1 MTASRGWGFTDQH
14 LALDALVSFVDG
26 ELTASAHD
34 RAAAHVARCPTCCA
48 EAAVQ
53 RNARTAVRS
62 AGAPEM
68 SPRLLDALRDIPT
81 STEMPDQP
89 EGLALSEDGQFMTI
103 NRRDSRTRLGSGPV
117 LGSSAPLGSG
127 TPLGGG
133 PVEGT
138 SAEFGDDSRA
148 GDAHPHSSKHGKRT
162 RQGASVMFSGL
173 VLGALALINLP
184 ADEQQRPSSI
194 EPRTPH
200 PGGTYNHDT
209 LPASHSVPATGE
221 EKPPAAQLSN
231 VAPTPSSATTTPTAA
246 N

>member
-34 RAAAHVARCPTCCA
+34 RAAAHIARCPTCCA

-53 RNARTAVRS
+53 RNARTAVRA

-68 SPRLLDALRDIPT
+68 SSRLLDSLRNIPA
-81 STEMPDQP
+81 STEMPGQP
-89 EGLALSEDGQFMTI
+89 EELALSEDGQFMAI

-117 LGSSAPLGSG
+117 LGSS

-133 PVEGT
+133 SPLGGGPADRP
-138 SAEFGDDSRA
+138 SAEPREGDQA
-148 GDAHPHSSKHGKRT
+148 HSSKHSKRT
-162 RQGASVMFSGL
+162 RQGAGVMFSGL

-184 ADEQQRPSSI
+184 ADEHQRPSSI
-194 EPRTPH
+194 EPRTPD
-200 PGGTYNHDT
+200 PGGMYDHNTM
-209 LPASHSVPATGE
+209 PASHSVPTTAEQEPSAARSGPGQPTAT
-221 EKPPAAQLSN
+221 
-231 VAPTPSSATTTPTAA
+231 SATTTPTVAR
-246 N
+246 